1 MPKGSD
7 EADGCATSPIAAL
20 ADGASRQVA
29 TSCHTVDAPEGNGNT
44 PDESKIKPGVAFWIA
59 VETHECMLPT
69 LENMFMN
76 MFLACGFTINDC
88 KVNNI
93 L

>member
-1 MPKGSD
+1 MPKGS
-7 EADGCATSPIAAL
+7 EEGEGCLSGTTTAL
-20 ADGASRQVA
+20 GDGASTGQVA
-29 TSCHTVDAPEGNGNT
+29 TNTTTPEANPNT
-44 PDESKIKPGVAFWIA
+44 TDESKVKPGVAFWIA